1 MEDPKYSQKCI
12 LLKHLR
18 LLFQIQLFHSISRS
32 LLHTPNWTHS
42 HILQYTTPMFVQVQR
57 PHLVYLLNF
66 SSFSWTSTSRGTAI
80 SIIKV
85 VLAIYLLP
93 ATGSLV
99 HFLQQFQ
106 SYACTTSHSCVFQIL
121 LYFPVHYPYHLFVTT
136 FILPLCKYLTVTTCT
151 VYGFHTSATQSTQ

>member
-106 SYACTTSHSCVFQIL
+106 NYACTTSHSSVFQIFIIVSGSL
-121 LYFPVHYPYHLFVTT
+121 SISLIRDNVYTPFVQVSHSHYLYGLWFPY
-136 FILPLCKYLTVTTCT
+136 
-151 VYGFHTSATQSTQ
+151 